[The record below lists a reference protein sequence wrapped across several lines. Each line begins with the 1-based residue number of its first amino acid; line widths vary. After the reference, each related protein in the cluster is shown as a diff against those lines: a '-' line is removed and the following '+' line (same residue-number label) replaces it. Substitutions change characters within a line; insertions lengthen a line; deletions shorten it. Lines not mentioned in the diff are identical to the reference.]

1 VLPSKRLASGRRGGG
16 EGQGRGIAPSPA
28 SPRYAGKG
36 AYVDEGDETLD
47 PRYKHSGTTARV
59 QLGQIASDD
68 DGGSAGNPIRRRI
81 CSF

>member
-1 VLPSKRLASGRRGGG
+1 MLPSKRLASGRRGGG